1 MRFPFVSRT
10 YRFMLAFCAGVVLCA
25 GVVFFFVKDNFA
37 FVDAQNRRAERQD
50 KKSERQFEKTNT
62 EKTVTK
68 YRFKPFNPNTISFEE
83 LLAFGLSKAQASNI
97 VNYRDKSGGFRDKA
111 HFRKL
116 YCMTDELFAL
126 ISPYLVFESKAEN
139 RIESIAIEEAKT
151 EKSESK
157 AQNKVREVLVLDLNA
172 CDSLDLQQ
180 IRGIGKVRA
189 ARIYKYGKRLG
200 GYVNVEQLKE
210 VYGIDNELFE
220 QIKGHFTVGKTDI
233 RKININSDEIKQ
245 LTAHPYIDFQLAK
258 ALIRFRKDY
267 GKDFQSA
274 EEIRY
279 IHFLSEQEAEKLI
292 PYLKTSD

>member
-10 YRFMLAFCAGVVLCA
+10 YRLMLAFCAGVVLCA

-50 KKSERQFEKTNT
+50 KKSERQFEKTNA

-68 YRFKPFNPNTISFEE
+68 YRFKPFNPNTVSFEE

-97 VNYRDKSGGFRDKA
+97 VNYRDKSGGFRDEA

-180 IRGIGKVRA
+180 IKGIGKVRA
-189 ARIYKYGKRLG
+189 ARIFKYGKRLG

-220 QIKGHFTVGKTDI
+220 QIKRHFKVGKTDI

>member
-10 YRFMLAFCAGVVLCA
+10 YRLLLAFCAGVVLCA

-50 KKSERQFEKTNT
+50 KKSERQFEKTNA

-68 YRFKPFNPNTISFEE
+68 YRFKPFNPNTVSFEE

-139 RIESIAIEEAKT
+139 RIESIAIEDAKI
-151 EKSESK
+151 EKSDSK
-157 AQNKVREVLVLDLNA
+157 AQSKVREMLVLDLNA

-220 QIKGHFTVGKTDI
+220 QIKGHFTVGKTDL

>member
-1 MRFPFVSRT
+1 
-10 YRFMLAFCAGVVLCA
+10 MLAFCAGVVLCA

-50 KKSERQFEKTNT
+50 KTSERQFEKTNT

-126 ISPYLVFESKAEN
+126 ISPYLVFESKAESP
-139 RIESIAIEEAKT
+139 IESIAIEDAKM

-157 AQNKVREVLVLDLNA
+157 AQSKVREVLVLDLNA

-220 QIKGHFTVGKTDI
+220 QIKGHFKVGKTYI

-292 PYLKTSD
+292 PYLKTND

>member
-10 YRFMLAFCAGVVLCA
+10 YRLMLAFCAGVVLCA

-37 FVDAQNRRAERQD
+37 FVDAQNRRAEHQD
-50 KKSERQFEKTNT
+50 KTSERQFEKTNA

-68 YRFKPFNPNTISFEE
+68 YRFKPFNPNTVSFEE

-126 ISPYLVFESKAEN
+126 ISPYLVFESKNEN
-139 RIESIAIEEAKT
+139 KIESIAIEDAKI

-220 QIKGHFTVGKTDI
+220 QIKGHFKVGKTDI

>member
-1 MRFPFVSRT
+1 
-10 YRFMLAFCAGVVLCA
+10 
-25 GVVFFFVKDNFA
+25 VKDNFA

-50 KKSERQFEKTNT
+50 KTSERQFEKTNA

-68 YRFKPFNPNTISFEE
+68 YRFKPFNPNTVSFEE
-83 LLAFGLSKAQASNI
+83 LLAFGLRKAQASNI

-126 ISPYLVFESKAEN
+126 ISPYLVFESKNEN
-139 RIESIAIEEAKT
+139 KIESIAIENAKI

-157 AQNKVREVLVLDLNA
+157 AQSKVREVLVLDLNA

-180 IRGIGKVRA
+180 IKGIGKVRA

-200 GYVNVEQLKE
+200 GYVAVEQLKE

-220 QIKGHFTVGKTDI
+220 QIKPHFKVGKTDI

-258 ALIRFRKDY
+258 ALIRFRKSY
-267 GKDFQSA
+267 GRDFQSV
-274 EEIRY
+274 EEVRG
-279 IHFLSEQEAEKLI
+279 IHILSQEEFEKLL
-292 PYLKTSD
+292 PYLKTKD

>member
-10 YRFMLAFCAGVVLCA
+10 HRLLLAFCAGVVLCA

-50 KKSERQFEKTNT
+50 KKSERQFEKTNA

-68 YRFKPFNPNTISFEE
+68 YRFKPFNPNTVSFEE

-97 VNYRDKSGGFRDKA
+97 VNYRDKSGGFRDEA

-126 ISPYLVFESKAEN
+126 ISPYLVFESKAESP
-139 RIESIAIEEAKT
+139 IENIAIEDAKI
-151 EKSESK
+151 EKSDSK

-220 QIKGHFTVGKTDI
+220 QIKGHFKVGKTDI
-233 RKININSDEIKQ
+233 RKININSDEIKY
-245 LTAHPYIDFQLAK
+245 LTSHPYIDFQLAK

>member
-10 YRFMLAFCAGVVLCA
+10 YRLMLAFCAGVVLCA

-50 KKSERQFEKTNT
+50 KTSERQFEKTNA

-68 YRFKPFNPNTISFEE
+68 YRFKPFNPNTVSLEE
-83 LLAFGLSKAQASNI
+83 LLAFGLSNAQASNI
-97 VNYRDKSGGFRDKA
+97 VNYRDKSGGFRDEA

-126 ISPYLVFESKAEN
+126 ISPYLVFESKNEN
-139 RIESIAIEEAKT
+139 KIENIAIEEAKI

-157 AQNKVREVLVLDLNA
+157 TQNKVREVLVLDLNA

-220 QIKGHFTVGKTDI
+220 QIKVHFKVGKTDI

-292 PYLKTSD
+292 PYLKTND

>member
-10 YRFMLAFCAGVVLCA
+10 YRLMLAFCAGVVLCA

-37 FVDAQNRRAERQD
+37 FVDAQNRRAEHQD
-50 KKSERQFEKTNT
+50 KKSERQFEKTNA

-68 YRFKPFNPNTISFEE
+68 YRFKPFNPNTVSFEE

-97 VNYRDKSGGFRDKA
+97 VNYRDKSGGFRDKD

-126 ISPYLVFESKAEN
+126 ISPYLVFESKNEN
-139 RIESIAIEEAKT
+139 KIESIAIEDAKT

-180 IRGIGKVRA
+180 IKGIGKVRA

-220 QIKGHFTVGKTDI
+220 QIKGHFKVGKTDI

>member
-10 YRFMLAFCAGVVLCA
+10 YRLMLAFCAGVVLCA
-25 GVVFFFVKDNFA
+25 GVVFFFVKDHFG

-50 KKSERQFEKTNT
+50 KTSERQFEKTNT

-68 YRFKPFNPNTISFEE
+68 YRFKPFNPNTVSFEE

-126 ISPYLVFESKAEN
+126 ISPYLIFESKNEN
-139 RIESIAIEEAKT
+139 KIESTAIEEAKT
-151 EKSESK
+151 EKSDSK

-180 IRGIGKVRA
+180 IKGIGKVRA

-220 QIKGHFTVGKTDI
+220 QIKGHFKVGKTDI
-233 RKININSDEIKQ
+233 RKININSDEIKY
-245 LTAHPYIDFQLAK
+245 LTSHPYIDFQLAK
-258 ALIRFRKDY
+258 AFIRFRKDY

-292 PYLKTSD
+292 PYLKTND

>member
-1 MRFPFVSRT
+1 
-10 YRFMLAFCAGVVLCA
+10 MLAFCAGVVLCA

-50 KKSERQFEKTNT
+50 KTSERQFEKTNT

-68 YRFKPFNPNTISFEE
+68 YRFKPFNPNTVSFEE

-97 VNYRDKSGGFRDKA
+97 VNYRAKSGGFRDKA

-126 ISPYLVFESKAEN
+126 ISPYLVFESKAESP
-139 RIESIAIEEAKT
+139 IENIAIEDAKI

-157 AQNKVREVLVLDLNA
+157 AQSKVREVLVLDLNA

-200 GYVNVEQLKE
+200 GYVAVEQLKE

-220 QIKGHFTVGKTDI
+220 QIKVHFKVGKTDI

-292 PYLKTSD
+292 PYLKTND

>member
-1 MRFPFVSRT
+1 
-10 YRFMLAFCAGVVLCA
+10 MLAFCAGVVLCA

-50 KKSERQFEKTNT
+50 KTSERQFEKTNA

-68 YRFKPFNPNTISFEE
+68 YRFKPFNPNTVSFEE

-97 VNYRDKSGGFRDKA
+97 VNYRDKSGGFRDEA

-139 RIESIAIEEAKT
+139 RIESIAIEDVKI
-151 EKSESK
+151 EKSDSK

-200 GYVNVEQLKE
+200 GYVAVEQLKE

-292 PYLKTSD
+292 PYLKTND

>member
-10 YRFMLAFCAGVVLCA
+10 YRLMLAFCAGVVLCA

-68 YRFKPFNPNTISFEE
+68 YRFKPFNPNTVSFEE

-97 VNYRDKSGGFRDKA
+97 VNYRDKSGGFRDEA

-116 YCMTDELFAL
+116 YCMTDELFDL
-126 ISPYLVFESKAEN
+126 ISPYLVFESKNEN
-139 RIESIAIEEAKT
+139 KIESIAIEEAKT

-157 AQNKVREVLVLDLNA
+157 AQSKVREVLVLDLNA

-180 IRGIGKVRA
+180 IKGIGKVRA

-220 QIKGHFTVGKTDI
+220 QIKGHFKVGKTDI

-292 PYLKTSD
+292 PYLKTND

>member
-1 MRFPFVSRT
+1 MRFSFVFRT
-10 YRFMLAFCAGVVLCA
+10 YRLVLAFCGGVVLCSA
-25 GVVFFFVKDNFA
+25 VLLFVVKDDLV
-37 FVDAQNRRAERQD
+37 FVDANKGKAESGFRNSKQRSDNRQSKKENRRYAFR
-50 KKSERQFEKTNT
+50 
-62 EKTVTK
+62 
-68 YRFKPFNPNTISFEE
+68 PFDPNLVSYEE
-83 LLAFGLSKAQASNI
+83 LLSFGLSKAQASNI
-97 VNYRDKSGGFRDKA
+97 VNYRDKSGGFRDEA

-126 ISPYLVFESKAEN
+126 ISPFLVFESKAESL
-139 RIESIAIEEAKT
+139 IESIAIEDAKI

-157 AQNKVREVLVLDLNA
+157 AQSKVSEVLVLDLNA

-200 GYVNVEQLKE
+200 GYVAVEQLKE

-220 QIKGHFTVGKTDI
+220 QIKGHFKVGKTDI
-233 RKININSDEIKQ
+233 RKININSDEIKY

-279 IHFLSEQEAEKLI
+279 IHFLSEQEAERLI
-292 PYLKTSD
+292 PYLKTCD

>member
-10 YRFMLAFCAGVVLCA
+10 YRLMLAFCAGVVLCA

-50 KKSERQFEKTNT
+50 KKSERQFEKTNA

-68 YRFKPFNPNTISFEE
+68 YRFKPFNPNTVSFEE

-97 VNYRDKSGGFRDKA
+97 VNYRDKSGGFRDEA

-126 ISPYLVFESKAEN
+126 ISPYLVFESKAESP
-139 RIESIAIEEAKT
+139 IENIAIEDAKI
-151 EKSESK
+151 EKSDSK

-292 PYLKTSD
+292 PYLKTND

>member
-10 YRFMLAFCAGVVLCA
+10 YRLLLAFCAGVVLCA

-37 FVDAQNRRAERQD
+37 FVDAHNTMAERQD
-50 KKSERQFEKTNT
+50 KTSEQQFEKRNA

-68 YRFKPFNPNTISFEE
+68 YRFKPFNPNTVSFEE

-111 HFRKL
+111 HFRRL

-126 ISPYLVFESKAEN
+126 ISPYLIFESKAESP
-139 RIESIAIEEAKT
+139 IESIAIEDAKI

-157 AQNKVREVLVLDLNA
+157 AQRKVREVLVLDLNA

-220 QIKGHFTVGKTDI
+220 QIKPHFKVGKTDI
-233 RKININSDEIKQ
+233 RKININSDEIKY
-245 LTAHPYIDFQLAK
+245 LTSHPYIDFQLAK

-292 PYLKTSD
+292 PYLKTND

>member
-10 YRFMLAFCAGVVLCA
+10 YRLMLAFCAGVVLCA

-50 KKSERQFEKTNT
+50 KTSERQFERTNA

-68 YRFKPFNPNTISFEE
+68 YRFKPFNPNTVSFEE

-97 VNYRDKSGGFRDKA
+97 VNYRDKSGGFRDEA
-111 HFRKL
+111 HFRRL

-126 ISPYLVFESKAEN
+126 ISPYLVFESKAESP
-139 RIESIAIEEAKT
+139 IESIAIEDAKI

-157 AQNKVREVLVLDLNA
+157 AQSKVREVLVLDLNA

-220 QIKGHFTVGKTDI
+220 QIKGHFKVGKTDI
-233 RKININSDEIKQ
+233 RKININSDEIKY

>member
-10 YRFMLAFCAGVVLCA
+10 YRLLLAFCAGVVLCA

-50 KKSERQFEKTNT
+50 KKSERQFEKTNA

-126 ISPYLVFESKAEN
+126 ISPYLVFESKAESP
-139 RIESIAIEEAKT
+139 IESIAIEDAKI

-157 AQNKVREVLVLDLNA
+157 AQSKVREVLVLDLNA

-220 QIKGHFTVGKTDI
+220 QIKGHFKVGKTDI

>member
-10 YRFMLAFCAGVVLCA
+10 YRLLLAFCAGVVLCA

-50 KKSERQFEKTNT
+50 KKSERQFEKTNA

-68 YRFKPFNPNTISFEE
+68 YRFKPFNPNTVSFEE

-126 ISPYLVFESKAEN
+126 ISPYLVFESKAESP
-139 RIESIAIEEAKT
+139 IESIAIEEAKI

-157 AQNKVREVLVLDLNA
+157 AQSKVREVLVLDLNA

-220 QIKGHFTVGKTDI
+220 QIKGHFKVGKTDI
-233 RKININSDEIKQ
+233 KKININSDEIKQ

-292 PYLKTSD
+292 PYLKTND

>member
-10 YRFMLAFCAGVVLCA
+10 YRLMLAFCAGVVLCA

-50 KKSERQFEKTNT
+50 KTSERQFEKTNT

-126 ISPYLVFESKAEN
+126 ISPYLVFESKAESP
-139 RIESIAIEEAKT
+139 IESIAIEDAKM

-157 AQNKVREVLVLDLNA
+157 AQSKVREVLVLDLNA

-220 QIKGHFTVGKTDI
+220 QIKGHFKVGKTYI

-292 PYLKTSD
+292 PYLKTND

>member
-10 YRFMLAFCAGVVLCA
+10 YRLLLAFCAGVVLCA

-50 KKSERQFEKTNT
+50 KKSERQFEKTNA

-68 YRFKPFNPNTISFEE
+68 YRFKPFNPNTVSFEE

-126 ISPYLVFESKAEN
+126 ISPYLVFESKAESP
-139 RIESIAIEEAKT
+139 IESIAIEEAKM
-151 EKSESK
+151 EKSDSK

-220 QIKGHFTVGKTDI
+220 QIKGHFKVGKTDI

-292 PYLKTSD
+292 PYLKTND

>member
-10 YRFMLAFCAGVVLCA
+10 YRLMLAFCAGVVLCA

-50 KKSERQFEKTNT
+50 KKSEPQIERTNA

-68 YRFKPFNPNTISFEE
+68 YRFKPFNPNTVSFEE

-126 ISPYLVFESKAEN
+126 ISPYLVFESKAESP
-139 RIESIAIEEAKT
+139 IENIAIEEVKT
-151 EKSESK
+151 EKSES
-157 AQNKVREVLVLDLNA
+157 NIRSKVREVLVLDLNA

-220 QIKGHFTVGKTDI
+220 QIKGHFKVGKTDI
-233 RKININSDEIKQ
+233 RKININSDEIKY
-245 LTAHPYIDFQLAK
+245 LTSHPYIDFQLAK

>member
-10 YRFMLAFCAGVVLCA
+10 YRLMLAFCAGVVLCA
-25 GVVFFFVKDNFA
+25 GVIFFFVKDNFA

-50 KKSERQFEKTNT
+50 KKSERQFEKTNV

-97 VNYRDKSGGFRDKA
+97 VNYRDKSGGFRDEA

-126 ISPYLVFESKAEN
+126 ISPYLVFESKNEN
-139 RIESIAIEEAKT
+139 KIESIAIEDAKI

-157 AQNKVREVLVLDLNA
+157 AQRKVREVLVLDLNA

-200 GYVNVEQLKE
+200 GYVSVEQLKE

-220 QIKGHFTVGKTDI
+220 QIKGHFKVGKTDI

-292 PYLKTSD
+292 PYLKTND

>member
-1 MRFPFVSRT
+1 M
-10 YRFMLAFCAGVVLCA
+10 
-25 GVVFFFVKDNFA
+25 
-37 FVDAQNRRAERQD
+37 DAQNRRAERQD

-68 YRFKPFNPNTISFEE
+68 YRFKPFNPNTVSFEE

-126 ISPYLVFESKAEN
+126 ISPYLVFESKPEN
-139 RIESIAIEEAKT
+139 RIESIAIEDVKI

-157 AQNKVREVLVLDLNA
+157 AQSKVREVLVLDLNA

-200 GYVNVEQLKE
+200 GYVAVEQLKE

-220 QIKGHFTVGKTDI
+220 QIKGHFKVGKTDI

-245 LTAHPYIDFQLAK
+245 LTSHPYIDFQLAK

-267 GKDFQSA
+267 GKNFQSA

>member
-1 MRFPFVSRT
+1 MRLPFVSRT
-10 YRFMLAFCAGVVLCA
+10 YRLLLAFCAGVVLCA

-50 KKSERQFEKTNT
+50 KTSERQFEKTNA

-68 YRFKPFNPNTISFEE
+68 YRFKPFNPNTVSFEE

-126 ISPYLVFESKAEN
+126 ISPYLVFESKAESP
-139 RIESIAIEEAKT
+139 IENIAIEDAKI
-151 EKSESK
+151 EKSDSK
-157 AQNKVREVLVLDLNA
+157 AQSKVREVLVLDLNA

-292 PYLKTSD
+292 PYLKTND

>member
-10 YRFMLAFCAGVVLCA
+10 YRLMLAFCAGVVLCA

-126 ISPYLVFESKAEN
+126 ISPYLVFESKAESP
-139 RIESIAIEEAKT
+139 IESIAIEDAKM

-157 AQNKVREVLVLDLNA
+157 AQSKVREVLVLDLNA

-220 QIKGHFTVGKTDI
+220 QIKPHFKVGKTDI

-292 PYLKTSD
+292 PYLKTND

>member
-10 YRFMLAFCAGVVLCA
+10 YRLLLAFCAGVVLCA

-50 KKSERQFEKTNT
+50 KTSERQFEKTNA

-68 YRFKPFNPNTISFEE
+68 YRFKPFNPNTVSFEE

-139 RIESIAIEEAKT
+139 KIESIAIEETKI

-189 ARIYKYGKRLG
+189 ARIFKYGKRLG
-200 GYVNVEQLKE
+200 GYVAVEQLKE

-292 PYLKTSD
+292 PYLKTND

>member
-10 YRFMLAFCAGVVLCA
+10 YRLMLAFCAGVVLCA

-68 YRFKPFNPNTISFEE
+68 YRFKPFNPNTVSFEE

-139 RIESIAIEEAKT
+139 MIESIAIEDAKI

-157 AQNKVREVLVLDLNA
+157 AQRKVREVLVLDLNA

-220 QIKGHFTVGKTDI
+220 QIKGHFTVGKTDL
-233 RKININSDEIKQ
+233 RKINMNSDEIKQ

>member
-10 YRFMLAFCAGVVLCA
+10 YRLLLAFCAGVVLCA

-50 KKSERQFEKTNT
+50 KKSERQFEKTNA

-68 YRFKPFNPNTISFEE
+68 YSFKPFNPNTVSFEE

-97 VNYRDKSGGFRDKA
+97 VNYRDKSGGFRDEA

-126 ISPYLVFESKAEN
+126 ISPYLVFESKNEN
-139 RIESIAIEEAKT
+139 RIESIAIEEAKI

-157 AQNKVREVLVLDLNA
+157 AQRKVREVLVLDLNA

-220 QIKGHFTVGKTDI
+220 QIKGHFKVGKTDI

>member
-1 MRFPFVSRT
+1 
-10 YRFMLAFCAGVVLCA
+10 
-25 GVVFFFVKDNFA
+25 
-37 FVDAQNRRAERQD
+37 
-50 KKSERQFEKTNT
+50 
-62 EKTVTK
+62 
-68 YRFKPFNPNTISFEE
+68 
-83 LLAFGLSKAQASNI
+83 
-97 VNYRDKSGGFRDKA
+97 
-111 HFRKL
+111 
-116 YCMTDELFAL
+116 MTDELFAL

-157 AQNKVREVLVLDLNA
+157 TQNKVREVLVLDLNA

-180 IRGIGKVRA
+180 IKGIGKVRA

-220 QIKGHFTVGKTDI
+220 QIKGHFKVGKTDI

-292 PYLKTSD
+292 PYLKTND

>member
-10 YRFMLAFCAGVVLCA
+10 YRLMLAFCAGVVLCA

-50 KKSERQFEKTNT
+50 KKSERQFEKTNA

-68 YRFKPFNPNTISFEE
+68 YRFKPFNPNTVSFEE

-126 ISPYLVFESKAEN
+126 ISPYLVFESKAESP
-139 RIESIAIEEAKT
+139 IENIAIEDAKI
-151 EKSESK
+151 EKSDSK
-157 AQNKVREVLVLDLNA
+157 AQSKVSEVLVLDLNA

-220 QIKGHFTVGKTDI
+220 QIKGHFKVGKTDI

-292 PYLKTSD
+292 PYLKTND

>member
-10 YRFMLAFCAGVVLCA
+10 YRLLLAFCAGVVLCA

-50 KKSERQFEKTNT
+50 KKSERQFEKTNA

-68 YRFKPFNPNTISFEE
+68 YRFKPFNPNTVSFEE

-97 VNYRDKSGGFRDKA
+97 VNYRDKSGGFRDEA

-139 RIESIAIEEAKT
+139 KIESIAIEEAKI

-157 AQNKVREVLVLDLNA
+157 AQSKVREVLVLDLNA

-210 VYGIDNELFE
+210 VYGID
-220 QIKGHFTVGKTDI
+220 
-233 RKININSDEIKQ
+233 IN
-245 LTAHPYIDFQLAK
+245 L
-258 ALIRFRKDY
+258 R
-267 GKDFQSA
+267 
-274 EEIRY
+274 
-279 IHFLSEQEAEKLI
+279 
-292 PYLKTSD
+292 

>member
-10 YRFMLAFCAGVVLCA
+10 YRLMLAFCAGVVLCA

-50 KKSERQFEKTNT
+50 KTSERQFEKTNT

-68 YRFKPFNPNTISFEE
+68 YRFKPFNPNTVSFEE

-97 VNYRDKSGGFRDKA
+97 VNYRDKSGGFRDEA

-139 RIESIAIEEAKT
+139 RIESIAIEEAKM

-157 AQNKVREVLVLDLNA
+157 AQSKVREVLVLDLNA

-220 QIKGHFTVGKTDI
+220 QIKGHFKVGKTDI

-267 GKDFQSA
+267 EKDFQSA

>member
-1 MRFPFVSRT
+1 
-10 YRFMLAFCAGVVLCA
+10 MLAFCAGVVLCA

-50 KKSERQFEKTNT
+50 KTSERQFEKTNT

-68 YRFKPFNPNTISFEE
+68 YRFKPFNPNTVSFEE

-126 ISPYLVFESKAEN
+126 ISPYLVFESKNEN
-139 RIESIAIEEAKT
+139 NIESIAIEDAKI
-151 EKSESK
+151 EKSDSK
-157 AQNKVREVLVLDLNA
+157 AQSKVREVLVLDLNA

-220 QIKGHFTVGKTDI
+220 QIKGHFKVGKTDI

-292 PYLKTSD
+292 PYLKTND

>member
-10 YRFMLAFCAGVVLCA
+10 YRLMLAFCAGVVLCA

-68 YRFKPFNPNTISFEE
+68 YRFKPFNPNTVSFEE

-126 ISPYLVFESKAEN
+126 ISPYLVFESKAESP
-139 RIESIAIEEAKT
+139 IESIAMEEAKI

-157 AQNKVREVLVLDLNA
+157 AQSKVREVLVLDLNA

-220 QIKGHFTVGKTDI
+220 QIKGHFKVGKTDI

-292 PYLKTSD
+292 PYLKTND

>member
-10 YRFMLAFCAGVVLCA
+10 YRLMLAFCAGVVLCA

-50 KKSERQFEKTNT
+50 KTSERQFEKTNT

-68 YRFKPFNPNTISFEE
+68 YRFKPFNPNTVSFEE

-126 ISPYLVFESKAEN
+126 ISPYLVFESKAESP
-139 RIESIAIEEAKT
+139 IENIAIEDAKI

-157 AQNKVREVLVLDLNA
+157 AQSKVREVLVLDLNA

-200 GYVNVEQLKE
+200 GYVAVEQLKE

-220 QIKGHFTVGKTDI
+220 QIKVHFKVGKTDI

-292 PYLKTSD
+292 PYLKTND

>member
-10 YRFMLAFCAGVVLCA
+10 YRLLLAFCAGVVLCA

-37 FVDAQNRRAERQD
+37 FVDAQNRRAERQE
-50 KKSERQFEKTNT
+50 KTSERQFEKTNA

-68 YRFKPFNPNTISFEE
+68 YRFKPFNPNTVSFEE

-126 ISPYLVFESKAEN
+126 ISPYLIFESKAESP
-139 RIESIAIEEAKT
+139 IESIAIEDAKI

-157 AQNKVREVLVLDLNA
+157 AQRKVREVLVLDLNA

-220 QIKGHFTVGKTDI
+220 QIKPHFKVGKTDI
-233 RKININSDEIKQ
+233 RKININSDEIKY
-245 LTAHPYIDFQLAK
+245 LTSHPYIDFQLAK

>member
-10 YRFMLAFCAGVVLCA
+10 YRLMLAFCAGVVLCA

-68 YRFKPFNPNTISFEE
+68 YRFKPFNPNSVSFEE

-97 VNYRDKSGGFRDKA
+97 VNYRDKSGGFRDEA

-126 ISPYLVFESKAEN
+126 ISPYLVFESKTEN
-139 RIESIAIEEAKT
+139 RIESIAMEEAKI
-151 EKSESK
+151 EKSDSK

-220 QIKGHFTVGKTDI
+220 QIKGHFTVGKTDL
-233 RKININSDEIKQ
+233 RKINMNSDEIKQ